1 MVFCEYFEVQ
11 IRIGWSLRVS
21 DALRCNR
28 GRWEVPNTNAVFH
41 TKGGGGGGG
50 GGIDSCSDWSLWV
63 TSSWVDLGKFC

>member
-41 TKGGGGGGG
+41 TKGGGGGEEELTAAAIGLYG
-50 GGIDSCSDWSLWV
+50 
-63 TSSWVDLGKFC
+63 